1 MQKTRHLNTFM
12 KKRIL
17 VGSLVAWF
25 SALLL
30 AAAPLGTTFTYQ
42 GRLNDNGAPA
52 TGLYDLRF
60 TLYDA
65 LASGNAVAEPLTNVA
80 TGVTNGL
87 FTVRLD
93 FGTNVFTGDA
103 RWLEMAARANG
114 SAVPFETMIP
124 RNELTPA
131 PFAFFASTAA
141 NLSGTVPLAQLPAS
155 LVTNGQTGLTLG
167 GTFTGNGTGLSN
179 LSASAIVGWAL
190 GNAWTLGG
198 NNVAPG
204 QFLGSTNDQPLE
216 LWVSGRRALRLEPV
230 DGGFP
235 NVLGGDSI
243 NTIAGG
249 VGSATIAGGADQHI
263 GASADGTFLGGGYLN
278 TVNEGAV
285 FATIAGGTYNLID
298 AYATHSTIGGGELN
312 TIEAGANH
320 SLIAGGFQNS
330 VSNGTMFGVIAGGQ
344 ANTNGG
350 SRSVIGGG
358 LRNFIQMSCEDGA
371 STLGGGSYNQI
382 LGFSDYATITGG
394 NGNTIGSG
402 LLEGFTTAATIG
414 GGTQNRISEG
424 AEVSLIAG
432 GINNSVST
440 NARSAVIGGGG
451 NNVIAASATNA
462 VIAGGQGNIV
472 AAGAFDSIIAG
483 GANNQISGLSQSR
496 LFSPKIVLPPA
507 TPPTLAA
514 SRSVVGGGFGNVNG
528 SPASVIAGGWQ
539 NRIGVNANNAT
550 VAGGANNQIVSSAWN
565 SAIGGGENNTIAAG
579 ATNAVIPGG
588 SGNSVAAK
596 GGFAAGRDAHVQAGH
611 DGSFVWG
618 DGTGGAYTT
627 GSNRFEALA
636 TGGANFYTGTSSLT
650 GIEGVGTP
658 TAPGASAIYGVAFDY
673 DGNGVVGQADSGREA
688 AGILGWA
695 ANGSGGFFAG
705 RNGVV
710 ANGTEVGLSAS
721 APSGGYAAV
730 FDGDVQANGAVA
742 ASSLAVNGSVTAS
755 SLGVS
760 GTVTA
765 GSFVGNG
772 GGLTN
777 LNGASIA
784 NSTITSSQLAHGAA
798 AANLAASGQSGLPSG
813 AMILSSNVADAK
825 LIAVGYVKLG
835 KVELGDYW
843 EMRSTNAPSARVLHT
858 AVWTGTEMIV
868 WGGTLDEVSLEV
880 AMNSGGRYNPATD
893 SWTPLPIWGAPVNR
907 VCHTAVW
914 TGSEMIIWGGQNSIL
929 GYLNDGGRYNPTT
942 DSWTAMTTSGAP
954 VGRFFHTAVWT
965 GSEMII
971 WGGGQADFWFDEEAD
986 PTWEYLRNDGGRYN
1000 PVLDSWVPM
1009 ALDNAPAPRFR
1020 HTAVWTGNQMIVWG
1034 GTGSD
1039 GYHLKDGGRY
1049 DLPSDSWMAVTTSG
1063 APTPRDRHTAI
1074 WTGSE
1079 MIIWGGWQGSNSM
1092 STAQVGGRYDPVT
1105 DGWSKVNEEGAPIAR
1120 MDRSAVWTG
1129 SEMIIWG
1136 GWGVVGAALQS
1147 EWPSYSDG
1155 SCFNPTLNHWTAI
1168 PNSNTA
1174 SKRYKHTAVWTGT
1187 EMIIW
1192 GGETGEYGMLVS
1204 NDTPSYTPAR
1214 KLYLY
1219 QRP

>member
-1 MQKTRHLNTFM
+1 M

-17 VGSLVAWF
+17 VGSLAAWC
-25 SALLL
+25 SALIL

-42 GRLNDNGAPA
+42 GRLNDNGTPA

-60 TLYDA
+60 TIYDA
-65 LASGNAVAEPLTNVA
+65 LAGGNAVSGPLTNAA

-103 RWLEMAARANG
+103 RWLEMSARLGGAAA
-114 SAVPFETMIP
+114 PFEVMTP

-131 PFAFFASTAA
+131 PFAFFAATAA

-155 LVTNGQTGLTLG
+155 LVTNCQTGLTLG
-167 GTFTGNGTGLSN
+167 GTFTGNGGGLSN

-243 NTIAGG
+243 NTIASG

-394 NGNTIGSG
+394 SGNTIGSG

-462 VIAGGQGNIV
+462 VIAGGQGNTV

-507 TPPTLAA
+507 TTPTPAA
-514 SRSVVGGGFGNVNG
+514 SRSVIGGGFGNVNS

-565 SAIGGGENNTIAAG
+565 AAIGGGENNTIAAG
-579 ATNAVIPGG
+579 ATNATIPGG

-596 GGFAAGRDAHVQAGH
+596 GGFAAGRDAHVQPGH

-636 TGGANFYTGTSSLT
+636 TGGANFYTGKSSLT
-650 GIEGVGTP
+650 GIEGVGLLN
-658 TAPGASAIYGVAFDY
+658 APGATAIYGVAFDN
-673 DGNGVVGQADSGREA
+673 DGNGVVGQADSGYLA
-688 AGILGWA
+688 NGVMGWA
-695 ANGSGGFFAG
+695 ADGSGGFFAG

-730 FDGDVQANGAVA
+730 FDGEVRANGAVTA
-742 ASSLAVNGSVTAS
+742 NSLAVSGPLTASNLGVTGTVTANS
-755 SLGVS
+755 LGVSGPATAASLGVS

-765 GSFVGNG
+765 GSFVGDG
-772 GGLTN
+772 STLTGVAQKFGTVISSLPYTITKPGLYYLTNNLELNAMEFMDCGITINASNVTLN
-777 LNGASIA
+777 LNGFTISCAGDADYPTGISIGEPGA
-784 NSTITSSQLAHGAA
+784 RKCLSATILNGCVRSFYYSIDGSYLQTNSVIHISGILLTDC
-798 AANLAASGQSGLPSG
+798 ASGIDLNGSGYSVG
-813 AMILSSNVADAK
+813 VVDNCTAITTGTGIWADIVSNSKAIS
-825 LIAVGYVKLG
+825 LNGI
-835 KVELGDYW
+835 
-843 EMRSTNAPSARVLHT
+843 SARVVNNCVGISIGGVGNLANNQRFGIAAYIVNNSYGETDSTGVSAGLYAHIANNCRGVST
-858 AVWTGTEMIV
+858 SASAGDKGGPYGLNALSATGCRGEAVAGTGVHANIATTCTGASETGTGLLAEKVATSCLGQSKSGLGLKSFMANGC
-868 WGGTLDEVSLEV
+868 WGESDAGASVD
-880 AMNSGGRYNPATD
+880 APYKYNMP
-893 SWTPLPIWGAPVNR
+893 P
-907 VCHTAVW
+907 
-914 TGSEMIIWGGQNSIL
+914 
-929 GYLNDGGRYNPTT
+929 
-942 DSWTAMTTSGAP
+942 
-954 VGRFFHTAVWT
+954 
-965 GSEMII
+965 
-971 WGGGQADFWFDEEAD
+971 
-986 PTWEYLRNDGGRYN
+986 
-1000 PVLDSWVPM
+1000 
-1009 ALDNAPAPRFR
+1009 
-1020 HTAVWTGNQMIVWG
+1020 
-1034 GTGSD
+1034 
-1039 GYHLKDGGRY
+1039 
-1049 DLPSDSWMAVTTSG
+1049 
-1063 APTPRDRHTAI
+1063 
-1074 WTGSE
+1074 
-1079 MIIWGGWQGSNSM
+1079 
-1092 STAQVGGRYDPVT
+1092 
-1105 DGWSKVNEEGAPIAR
+1105 
-1120 MDRSAVWTG
+1120 
-1129 SEMIIWG
+1129 
-1136 GWGVVGAALQS
+1136 
-1147 EWPSYSDG
+1147 
-1155 SCFNPTLNHWTAI
+1155 
-1168 PNSNTA
+1168 
-1174 SKRYKHTAVWTGT
+1174 
-1187 EMIIW
+1187 
-1192 GGETGEYGMLVS
+1192 
-1204 NDTPSYTPAR
+1204 
-1214 KLYLY
+1214 
-1219 QRP
+1219 